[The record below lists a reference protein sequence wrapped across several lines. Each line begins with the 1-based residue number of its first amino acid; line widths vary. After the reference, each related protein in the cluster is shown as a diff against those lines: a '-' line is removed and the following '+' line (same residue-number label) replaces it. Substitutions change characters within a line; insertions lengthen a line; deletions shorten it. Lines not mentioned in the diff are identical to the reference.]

1 MQEKEETTAK
11 LPCELVEDLLPLYIE
26 DLTNPVTNELVEKH
40 LRVCGECKQ
49 NYTKMKKPMPEEE
62 IPDAKEIDFLKKT
75 KKQNRK
81 RVIRFTSAGRPR
93 RHPVSGMWG
102 SRSQRA

>member
-11 LPCELVEDLLPLYIE
+11 LSCELVEDLLPLYIE
-26 DLTNPVTNELVEKH
+26 DLTNELVEKH
-40 LRVCGECKQ
+40 LRVCEECKQ
-49 NYTKMKKPMPEEE
+49 NYTKMKRPMPEEE

-81 RVIRFTSAGRPR
+81 RVIRFISAGRPR